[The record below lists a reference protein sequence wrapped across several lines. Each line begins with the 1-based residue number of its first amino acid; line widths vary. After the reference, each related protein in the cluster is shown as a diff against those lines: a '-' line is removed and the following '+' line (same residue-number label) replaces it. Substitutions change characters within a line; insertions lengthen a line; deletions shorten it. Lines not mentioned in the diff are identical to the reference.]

1 MNSSPDLYRK
11 LKEILN
17 EPFDESLDSPE
28 SASVLF
34 QDDWIRIL
42 VVRISEAPELV
53 TLEIESSLPL
63 HATSLNG
70 SSEENSEARELL
82 KGTIRTLEYF
92 LRLQESGFQLDIIG
106 QDCMWTAHMDFSECP
121 DESILEDLLPS

>member
-17 EPFDESLDSPE
+17 EPIDASLDSPE
-28 SASVLF
+28 SVSVLF

-42 VVRISEAPELV
+42 VVRLSEAPELV

-63 HATSLNG
+63 HARNPDG
-70 SSEENSEARELL
+70 NSEENSEARDFL

-121 DESILEDLLPS
+121 DERILEDLLPS

>member
-17 EPFDESLDSPE
+17 EPIDASLDSPE
-28 SASVLF
+28 SVSVLF

-42 VVRISEAPELV
+42 VVRLSETPDLV

-63 HATSLNG
+63 HARNPDG
-70 SSEENSEARELL
+70 NSEENSEARDFL

-121 DESILEDLLPS
+121 DERILEDLLPS

>member
-1 MNSSPDLYRK
+1 MNSSPDLYSR

-17 EPFDESLDSPE
+17 EPIDASPDLPE
-28 SASVLF
+28 SVSVLF
-34 QDDWIRIL
+34 QDDWVRIL
-42 VVRISEAPELV
+42 VVRSVEAPDLV

-63 HATSLNG
+63 HTRNSH
-70 SSEENSEARELL
+70 SRSEENSKARELL
-82 KGTIRTLEYF
+82 RGTIRTLEYF

-121 DESILEDLLPS
+121 DESMLANLLPS

>member
-17 EPFDESLDSPE
+17 EPIEASLDSPE
-28 SASVLF
+28 AVSILF

-42 VVRISEAPELV
+42 VVRIAEAPELV

-63 HATSLNG
+63 HARNPYG
-70 SSEENSEARELL
+70 KSEENSDARELL

-92 LRLQESGFQLDIIG
+92 LRLQESGFELDIIG

-121 DESILEDLLPS
+121 DETILADLLPS

>member
-17 EPFDESLDSPE
+17 EPIDASLDSPE
-28 SASVLF
+28 SVSVLF

-63 HATSLNG
+63 HPRNPDSNL
-70 SSEENSEARELL
+70 EENSEARELL
-82 KGTIRTLEYF
+82 KGTIKTLEYF

-121 DESILEDLLPS
+121 DENILADLLPS